1 MAGDGTTAQDRIVT
15 VPKILVCST
24 AKSGTGVAQ
33 FAEHIGGALAQTG
46 WQIVI
51 AQPEEPNYAARM
63 GSVAAV

>member
-1 MAGDGTTAQDRIVT
+1 MTA
-15 VPKILVCST
+15 PKILVYSM